1 MANFMKFKVDADKDL
16 HLNVENVYRVVL
28 EANTPTDADLLF
40 YYNVASTS
48 NTKVWAAKV
57 TLASAITQL
66 KATQLE
72 ALVRKVN
79 QRPGGIVEAKDVIGD
94 TVFLSATAPFSVDDT
109 PQPS

>member
-1 MANFMKFKVDADKDL
+1 MKFKVDADKDL
-16 HLNVENVYRVVL
+16 HLNVENVYRVGL

>member
-1 MANFMKFKVDADKDL
+1 MANFMKFKVDANKDL
-16 HLNVENVYRVVL
+16 HLNVENVYRVGL

-40 YYNVASTS
+40 YYNVASAAGT
-48 NTKVWAAKV
+48 NVWAAKV
-57 TLASAITQL
+57 KLASAITQL

-94 TVFLSATAPFSVDDT
+94 TVFLAAAAPFAVAST
-109 PQPS
+109 AQPS